1 MPKKKTPDEN
11 PKVQFKRF
19 LEAAREKSVDE
30 DKAER
35 ALKELARPKKPTQ
48 AKERS

>member
-1 MPKKKTPDEN
+1 MMPKKKTPDEN

-35 ALKELARPKKPTQ
+35 AFKDVAKAPKKTSDQ
-48 AKERS
+48 